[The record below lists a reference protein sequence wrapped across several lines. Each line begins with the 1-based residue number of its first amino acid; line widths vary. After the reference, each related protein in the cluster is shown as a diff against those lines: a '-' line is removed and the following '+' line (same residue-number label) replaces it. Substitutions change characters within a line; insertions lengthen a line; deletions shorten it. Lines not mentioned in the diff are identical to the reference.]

1 MNSQPGPSDD
11 VITLSEEDDIRIIT
25 ATVRPPSAEQV
36 PEDPRTERHTMDLM
50 VKKEEP
56 TSSSQPST
64 SGASIRSD
72 SRPETLNFPIRKSS
86 VPASWVTVV
95 HDAARQSSVPATS
108 EPSSEKLEISSGT
121 TKFLKNFLDKGGYQF
136 KPFQKTESMEI
147 DDVEDSED
155 VPESPKKSRMGFENP
170 SSSKEAD
177 DEIRR
182 SRSSESQKSETPDAL
197 YEQEEDSEGVGTPE
211 LKKEDPEDV
220 ENGSDA
226 PNSSEFQNG
235 APAVK
240 QDSPDAPNF
249 SKFNNDAP
257 EDVEMEEAEFS
268 ESRATEFE
276 NSEGLKESEEP
287 REAPKLERQYF
298 KGSRTLKINFHEK
311 EDTADSDAPELELY
325 ESSESVSHPPMIL
338 ETSES
343 SNFNSLEE
351 PRSSEAPESSKMDTE
366 ESRNAPEADEPT
378 FVPKFA
384 HPEELEDLAIIQIP
398 SRSLTPSSS
407 KYSPVIDT
415 PPYEREDSRSS
426 RSSRSSTSPKKS
438 IPTVRKALLFSI
450 PRNSESSEDSRDSES
465 SRNATSSVIKA
476 VVFQL
481 PSRNESSGLTQDFHD
496 IQMPTSSGESSE
508 ILTVDLKTS
517 DEPMETYNSPIPNLN
532 DETMPMDSSEDQS
545 SEDVR
550 APEASENLQN
560 PEHKRSHQ
568 RKNPR
573 PAAEGI
579 RKSRRIIGREE
590 PPKEEEEEELIAN
603 FKRVEVPYTDRG
615 VIVPTGLSHT
625 PFSFKEKFPDL
636 KMDRLKDQLIIDM
649 EPVFTPASTSS
660 KYDSPR
666 ITGQKRSLSPGPV
679 RKLLLQRGG
688 KRAVRIGPA
697 YQTVV
702 SGKPILR
709 FGDPDPEDRDRE
721 KAVFIPLDTTE
732 DTSKR
737 AQTWKKHQDYFYR
750 MCHEIYWR
758 AIWRQFE
765 SHIPYETALEHL
777 LECKYDFCKALETID
792 QKLKVLPQETKPLC
806 MAQAKLM
813 ANLVKNEKIT
823 RRMLQE
829 KAMRNYHLGE
839 VQKIRYL
846 FTRFYGRQE
855 WLGVPCNCNDFIC
868 MELHFEPR
876 VSCTNCNKKYRKKI
890 RGARDKLCMICQ
902 SYVKVGGTKRPANDV
917 VYTDRELK
925 FLEDWERKETEVGR
939 RLEREEAEV
948 LIQEETNARW
958 RKGELTDE
966 ERDMLDY
973 KDLRIQN
980 RGGKHRYNMDEQK
993 IRAEKI
999 VSQLQPFIFPHFS
1012 RCQCK
1017 VSGSVPRHSKNA
1029 EKWEWDEEER
1039 RRWRD
1044 LIVEYD
1050 GNQSMVAEIFDV
1062 EPGLIERFMQ
1072 VYPRNHK
1079 IWKEDPTKKF
1089 VRLHRRQQF
1098 PSINLPPFLP
1108 DGDSQNSSRDG
1119 SPYLPPEEIR
1129 AAKKAKKK

>member
-11 VITLSEEDDIRIIT
+11 VIKLSDSEDQIDDDDIRIIT

-50 VKKEEP
+50 VKKDEP
-56 TSSSQPST
+56 TSSPQPST
-64 SGASIRSD
+64 SRVSSRSD
-72 SRPETLNFPIRKSS
+72 QRTETLTSPIRQSS

-95 HDAARQSSVPATS
+95 HDAARQSSVPATT
-108 EPSSEKLEISSGT
+108 EPSSSDPKKLEISSGT
-121 TKFLKNFLDKGGYQF
+121 TKFLRNFLDKGGYQF
-136 KPFQKTESMEI
+136 KPFRETEQMEI

-155 VPESPKKSRMGFENP
+155 VPESPKKPRMGFKDVNGAS
-170 SSSKEAD
+170 SSSKKAD
-177 DEIRR
+177 DQIRR

-197 YEQEEDSEGVGTPE
+197 YEQEEDSEDAGTPE
-211 LKKEDPEDV
+211 LKKEDPEIGED
-220 ENGSDA
+220 NSDA
-226 PNSSEFQNG
+226 PNCSDFKNETL
-235 APAVK
+235 
-240 QDSPDAPNF
+240 
-249 SKFNNDAP
+249 
-257 EDVEMEEAEFS
+257 EDVEMEEAEFEDS
-268 ESRATEFE
+268 KTFQKFSSGSRDVPEVPDGSNEAPEFE
-276 NSEGLKESEEP
+276 IQYSEGPESSRPEFQGTEDLTEE
-287 REAPKLERQYF
+287 
-298 KGSRTLKINFHEK
+298 
-311 EDTADSDAPELELY
+311 DAPELDIY
-325 ESSESVSHPPMIL
+325 EDSGPFYHSPNIPDFSESNNFVGL
-338 ETSES
+338 EGPRNSEDPR
-343 SNFNSLEE
+343 NS
-351 PRSSEAPESSKMDTE
+351 T
-366 ESRNAPEADEPT
+366 EADEPI
-378 FVPKFA
+378 FAPKFA
-384 HPEELEDLAIIQIP
+384 HPEELEDLAIIQNP

-415 PPYEREDSRSS
+415 PPYEREDSGSS

-438 IPTVRKALLFSI
+438 IPSVRKALLFSI

-465 SRNATSSVIKA
+465 SRNNVFKA

-481 PSRNESSGLTQDFHD
+481 PSRNESSGLTQDFND
-496 IQMPTSSGESSE
+496 IQMPTSSGESSR
-508 ILTVDLKTS
+508 ILELELKNS
-517 DEPMETYNSPIPNLN
+517 NEPMDAYNSPNPNPN

-550 APEASENLQN
+550 VPEASENLQN
-560 PEHKRSHQ
+560 PENKRSHQ

-636 KMDRLKDQLIIDM
+636 KMDRLKDQLTIDM

-697 YQTVV
+697 YQTAV
-702 SGKPILR
+702 SGNPILS

-721 KAVFIPLDTTE
+721 KAIFIPLDNTE

-890 RGARDKLCMICQ
+890 RGARDKLCMICE

-925 FLEDWERKETEVGR
+925 FLENWERKESEVGR

-958 RKGELTDE
+958 RQGELTDE

>member
-1 MNSQPGPSDD
+1 MNSQPGRSDD
-11 VITLSEEDDIRIIT
+11 VITLSDSEDQIDDDDIRVIT

-50 VKKEEP
+50 VKKE
-56 TSSSQPST
+56 
-64 SGASIRSD
+64 G
-72 SRPETLNFPIRKSS
+72 
-86 VPASWVTVV
+86 
-95 HDAARQSSVPATS
+95 
-108 EPSSEKLEISSGT
+108 SEKLEISSGT
-121 TKFLKNFLDKGGYQF
+121 TKFLRNFLDKGGYQF
-136 KPFQKTESMEI
+136 EPFREAMPMEI

-155 VPESPKKSRMGFENP
+155 VPESLKKPRMGFVDVKEAS
-170 SSSKEAD
+170 SSSKEANNQV
-177 DEIRR
+177 RR

-197 YEQEEDSEGVGTPE
+197 YEQEENSEGTGSPE

-226 PNSSEFQNG
+226 PNSSEFR
-235 APAVK
+235 
-240 QDSPDAPNF
+240 
-249 SKFNNDAP
+249 NDAP

-268 ESRATEFE
+268 ESRAMEFE
-276 NSEGLKESEEP
+276 NSEGLKDSEEP

-298 KGSRTLKINFHEK
+298 EGSKTLKINFHET
-311 EDTADSDAPELELY
+311 EDTADNDAPELDIY
-325 ESSESVSHPPMIL
+325 ESSESVSHPPNIP
-338 ETSES
+338 EASK
-343 SNFNSLEE
+343 SNNFDALEE
-351 PRSSEAPESSKMDTE
+351 PRNSEASESSKMDTE
-366 ESRNAPEADEPT
+366 ESRNAPEADEPI

-415 PPYEREDSRSS
+415 PPYEREESRSS

-450 PRNSESSEDSRDSES
+450 PRNSESSEDSRDS
-465 SRNATSSVIKA
+465 
-476 VVFQL
+476 
-481 PSRNESSGLTQDFHD
+481 G
-496 IQMPTSSGESSE
+496 
-508 ILTVDLKTS
+508 ILTVDLKNS
-517 DEPMETYNSPIPNLN
+517 NELMDTYNSPILNLN

-550 APEASENLQN
+550 IPEASENFQN

-573 PAAEGI
+573 PAAEGV

-636 KMDRLKDQLIIDM
+636 KMDRLKDQLTIDM

-697 YQTVV
+697 FQTVV
-702 SGKPILR
+702 PGKPNLS
-709 FGDPDPEDRDRE
+709 FGDSDPEDRDRE
-721 KAVFIPLDTTE
+721 KAVFIPLDSTE

-765 SHIPYETALEHL
+765 SHVPYETALEHL

-890 RGARDKLCMICQ
+890 RGARDKLCMICE